1 MQNQIPKESTRAV
14 VETKGLTKIYGGD
27 GVTTQALNGVDLTI
41 NRGEF
46 VAIVGPS
53 GSGKST
59 LLNMLGAL
67 DTPTSGNVFI
77 DGIDITSLNGARQ
90 AELRNKKIGFV
101 FQSFNLIP
109 RMNAMK
115 NVMLP
120 LSIRGVPLRE
130 RRSRALKMLDLVGL
144 RNKVD
149 HRPSE
154 MSGGEQQRVAV
165 ARALVTRPPIILGD
179 EPTGNLDTKNTASL
193 VELLKKLNKYGMT
206 IIIVTHNLEIANQT
220 DRIVTMRDGRIER
233 DRKVL

>member
-1 MQNQIPKESTRAV
+1 MQNQIPKESARAV

-67 DTPTSGNVFI
+67 DTPTSGKVFI

-90 AELRNKKIGFV
+90 AELRNNKIGFV

-120 LSIRGVPLRE
+120 LSIRGVPLQE
-130 RRSRALKMLDLVGL
+130 RRPRALKMLDIVGL

-179 EPTGNLDTKNTASL
+179 EPTGNLDTKNTTSL
-193 VELLKKLNKYGMT
+193 VELLRKLNKYGMT

-220 DRIVTMRDGRIER
+220 DRIVSMRDGKIER
-233 DRKVL
+233 DRLVL